1 MKSLKNK
8 SLLVVTLIVLL
19 AMLLNFNMAAQ
30 PSSISNLTKNK
41 YALDNLKAGINSEN
55 IGVRKSAVYFAGKY
69 QITELV
75 DCLVERL
82 ENETES
88 SIRLLIAYSLY
99 EIKDA
104 EGMKAVKELS
114 VLDKDAKVK
123 RMSKNLYN
131 EYLENTTT
139 TAAL

>member
-8 SLLVVTLIVLL
+8 SLLVVTLTMLL

-30 PSSISNLTKNK
+30 PSSISDLTKHK

-82 ENETES
+82 ANENEA

-104 EGMKAVKELS
+104 DGMKAVKELS
-114 VLDKDAKVK
+114 SFDKDAKVK

>member
-8 SLLVVTLIVLL
+8 SLLVVTLTMLL
-19 AMLLNFNMAAQ
+19 AMLLSFNIAAQ
-30 PSSISNLTKNK
+30 PNSISDLTKNK
-41 YALDNLKAGINSEN
+41 YALDNLKADINSEN
-55 IGVRKSAVYFAGKY
+55 IGVRKSSIYFAGKY
-69 QITELV
+69 KILELV

-82 ENETES
+82 ENENES

-114 VLDKDAKVK
+114 SLDKDAKVK

-131 EYLENTTT
+131 AFLENTST

>member
-8 SLLVVTLIVLL
+8 SVVVVTLTVLL
-19 AMLLNFNMAAQ
+19 TMVLSFNAAAQ
-30 PSSISNLTKNK
+30 PNSISNITKNK
-41 YALDNLKAGINSEN
+41 YALDNLKVGINSEN
-55 IGVRKSAVYFAGKY
+55 IGVRKSAVYFSGKY
-69 QITELV
+69 KISELV

-82 ENETES
+82 EKENEA

-99 EIKDA
+99 EIKDT

-114 VLDKDAKVK
+114 LLDKDAKVK
-123 RMSKNLYN
+123 RMSNNLYK
-131 EYLENTTT
+131 EYLENTST

>member
-8 SLLVVTLIVLL
+8 SLLVVTLTMLL

-30 PSSISNLTKNK
+30 PSSISDLTKHK

-82 ENETES
+82 ANENEA

-104 EGMKAVKELS
+104 EGMNAVKELS
-114 VLDKDAKVK
+114 LLDKDAKVK

>member
-8 SLLVVTLIVLL
+8 LSSVVTLTVLL
-19 AMLLNFNMAAQ
+19 AILLSLNAVAQ
-30 PSSISNLTKNK
+30 PNSISNLTKNK

-55 IGVRKSAVYFAGKY
+55 IGVRKSAIYFAGKY

-75 DCLVERL
+75 DCLVKRL
-82 ENETES
+82 ENENEP

-104 EGMKAVKELS
+104 EGMNAVKELS

-123 RMSKNLYN
+123 RMSKNLYK
-131 EYLENTTT
+131 EYLENTST